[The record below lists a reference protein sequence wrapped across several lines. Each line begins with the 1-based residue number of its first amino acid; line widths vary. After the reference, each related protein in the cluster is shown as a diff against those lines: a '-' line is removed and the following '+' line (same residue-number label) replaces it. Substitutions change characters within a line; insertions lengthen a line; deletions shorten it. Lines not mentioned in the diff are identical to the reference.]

1 MDVFLYDTTLR
12 DGTQTEGLSVSVEDK
27 LKVTRLLDN
36 FGIPYIEGG
45 WPASNPKDSEYF
57 RRARSLSLKQAKLVA
72 FGSTRKAG
80 GRANDDM
87 NLKALIDAETPVV
100 AIFGK
105 SWLLHVTKVLGA
117 TPEEGLAMIADSVA
131 FLKENGKE
139 VVYDAEHFFDGYRDD
154 PDFALKAVKAAAAAG
169 ADWVVLCD
177 TNGGSLPSWVTEA
190 TRAVR
195 AEIQTPVGIHVH
207 NDGELAVANSL
218 AAVEAGCTQVQG
230 TINGY
235 GERCGNANLVSVI
248 PGLQLKMGR
257 RCVADDQLQH
267 LTELSRTISEI
278 VNMRPND
285 HAPYVGMCAFA
296 HKGGVHVAAVEKVAA
311 SYEHIPPER
320 VGNRRK
326 VVISELAGRGNVR
339 IRAKELG
346 LELRGNERDLVD
358 RIKELENHG
367 YQFEA
372 AEGSFEL
379 LVRRADPAYVAPFEL
394 IDVISLAEQRQGRE
408 MLAEAVIKIRVNGA
422 VVHTAA
428 EGDGPVH
435 ALDRALRKALLP
447 AYPTLA
453 AVELTDYKVRIL
465 DPESHTDA
473 KTRVLIEAALGEERW
488 STIGVSQ
495 NLIEASWQALADSFE
510 LHLLRNRAS
519 AAEPKVMKA

>member
-190 TRAVR
+190 TKAVR
-195 AEIQTPVGIHVH
+195 AEIKTPVGIHVH

-453 AVELTDYKVRIL
+453 NVELTDYKVRIL

-510 LHLLRNRAS
+510 LHLLRHRAQ
-519 AAEPKVMKA
+519 ATEPKVMKA